1 MSAPPLTVLAVTPE
15 EDAAIRAAVRAV
27 DDRVLAGPQ
36 HVDGL
41 LALLSDPRVSDPIY
55 DLPRPFTRES
65 IARWVDESRQA
76 HERGERILSVTV
88 DEAGEV
94 AGYSCISVWPDRSAA
109 EIAGAARFDRQNAGR
124 GRGGV
129 GNATAFMF
137 ETLGVRLI
145 GLTAA
150 LDNIRSIKAIDGAG
164 FVRKGERGSVRPDG
178 SVRRS
183 LYWELTREEWRARR
197 HVEAQSRSGAPSG
210 K

>member
-1 MSAPPLTVLAVTPE
+1 MSAPPVTVLQASPE
-15 EDAAIRAAVRAV
+15 EAAAIRAAVRGAT
-27 DDRVLAGPQ
+27 DRVLAGPA

-65 IARWVDESRQA
+65 IAAWVQESRAA
-76 HERGERILSVTV
+76 HDRGERLLSVTL

-94 AGYSCISVWPDRSAA
+94 AGYSQISVWPDRSSA
-109 EIAGAARFDRQNAGR
+109 EIAGAARADRQNAGR

-129 GNATAFMF
+129 SNAAAFMF

-150 LDNIRSIKAIDGAG
+150 LDNVRSIAAIDGAG
-164 FVRKGERGSVRPDG
+164 FVRMGERENLRPDG
-178 SVRRS
+178 TVRRS
-183 LYWELTREEWRARR
+183 LYWELTREAWRARR
-197 HVEAQSRSGAPSG
+197 EG
-210 K
+210 